1 VTVAKQ
7 WTAETVETMLAA
19 QGIALAPGRAE
30 RIAQALP
37 GLLVAD
43 RLLDA
48 HEFEREPTGFA
59 AAMERFRAR

>member
-1 VTVAKQ
+1 
-7 WTAETVETMLAA
+7 
-19 QGIALAPGRAE
+19 
-30 RIAQALP
+30 
-37 GLLVAD
+37 VAD